1 MRLDVYSLRHDSSK
15 EFLMKTSKHTR
26 AIFQALMVTFL
37 WSTSWVLIKIS
48 LKDIP
53 PLTFAGL
60 RYSLAAL
67 ILLPA
72 LFKKRAAVKA
82 LTGKDWRNL
91 ILLGLVFYAIAQGGQ
106 FLTMQHLDNVT
117 LSLLLNFTSIVVA
130 FLGIV
135 GLREKPTWLQWG
147 GIALFLAG
155 VLVYFLPQGGLA
167 GSPLGYL
174 LAGMTVLANAV
185 GALLGRGV
193 NREKRIPPMVVT
205 AISMGLGAVL
215 MLGLGIAMEPWPT
228 FNLVNALVIL
238 WLGVVN
244 TAFAFNLW
252 NLSLQDLT
260 AMESSIINNTMMIQI
275 AILSWIFLGDRLNGV
290 EIGGLLLAAV
300 GIFLANV
307 RKQAIT
313 DEPEI

>member
-26 AIFQALMVTFL
+26 AILQALLVTFL
-37 WSTSWVLIKIS
+37 WSTSWVLIKFT

-67 ILLPA
+67 ILLPG

-82 LTGKDWRNL
+82 LTRKDWRNL

-193 NREKRIPPMVVT
+193 NREKR
-205 AISMGLGAVL
+205 MGLGAVL
-215 MLGLGIAMEPWPT
+215 MLGVGIAVEPWPS
-228 FNLVNALVIL
+228 FNLVNVLVIL
-238 WLGVVN
+238 WLGVIN
-244 TAFAFNLW
+244 TAFAFNLL

>member
-1 MRLDVYSLRHDSSK
+1 
-15 EFLMKTSKHTR
+15 MKTSNHTR
-26 AIFQALMVTFL
+26 AIFQALLVTFL

-67 ILLPA
+67 ILLPG
-72 LFKKRAAVKA
+72 LFKRRAAIQA
-82 LTGKDWRNL
+82 LTRKDWRNL
-91 ILLGLVFYAIAQGGQ
+91 VLLGLVFYALAQGGQ
-106 FLTMQHLDNVT
+106 FLTMKHLDNIT
-117 LSLLLNFTSIVVA
+117 LSLLLNFTTIVVA

-135 GLREKPTWLQWG
+135 GLRERPSLLQWG
-147 GIALFLAG
+147 GIALFLGG
-155 VLVYFLPQGGLA
+155 VLLYFLPQGDLA
-167 GSPLGYL
+167 GSSLGYL
-174 LAGMTVLANAV
+174 LAAVAVLANAV

-205 AISMGLGAVL
+205 GVSMGLGAVL
-215 MLGLGIAMEPWPT
+215 MLGIGIAVEPWPT
-228 FNLVNALVIL
+228 FNLVNLLVIL

-244 TAFAFNLW
+244 TAFAFYLW
-252 NLSLQDLT
+252 NLSLQHLT

-275 AILSWIFLGDRLNGV
+275 AILSWVFLGDRLTWL
-290 EIGGLLLAAV
+290 EIGALLLAAV
-300 GIFLANV
+300 GILLANI
-307 RKQAIT
+307 RKPAIT